1 MVGRDQ
7 RVVLKSVLLEICQP
21 MSMPPFA
28 VGLAVLYG
36 SVSANLMAVVFEVS
50 MNQIAPHSEDADSNI
65 HERAQHLDDVP
76 APW

>member
-1 MVGRDQ
+1 
-7 RVVLKSVLLEICQP
+7 
-21 MSMPPFA
+21 MPPFA

-76 APW
+76 APWWSRKKEPGTRDAGGLNMMCIRA